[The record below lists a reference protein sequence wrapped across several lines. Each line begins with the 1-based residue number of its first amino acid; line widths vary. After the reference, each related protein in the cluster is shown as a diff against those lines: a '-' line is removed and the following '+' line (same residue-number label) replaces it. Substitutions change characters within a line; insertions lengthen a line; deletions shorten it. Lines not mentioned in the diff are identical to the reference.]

1 MAFINNKGHG
11 HDDVAAAVS
20 FQTEVISLTDDL
32 DVYTTEVGNRGM
44 PRVTVYLRQTA
55 GVVPAQAVIEF
66 STADQVNKVKL
77 FFPATAAIPTPLNV
91 PVLTTVQLPSKFI
104 RVKLTRPAGQAS
116 TVEVVIMVAQ

>member
-20 FQTEVISLTDDL
+20 FQTEIITPANDLT
-32 DVYTTEVGNRGM
+32 VYTAEVGNRGM

-55 GVVPAQAVIEF
+55 GAVPSQAVIEF

-77 FFPATAAIPTPLNV
+77 YFPATAAIPTPLNV
-91 PVLTTVQLPSKFI
+91 PVLTTVQIPSKFV
-104 RVKLTRPAGQAS
+104 RVSITRPAGQAS